1 MQGGDVLAHNGDGL
15 AARARAPAALS
26 SPSPRSP
33 GNVSGQ
39 NLAGVE
45 ASQQEQEGF
54 DAFVD
59 RLKGVQISGVAMEG
73 GAGLDGDESARRLS
87 MASEIAQARE
97 AVAQSPG
104 DAVAW
109 ELLAAALC
117 ECYDWTSALEVS
129 VSPHHPV
136 TEVSHKATEA
146 ARIEYCDGMSALETY
161 VLARARAPGVKPSL
175 EMAYLQNEARPWLQA
190 YLRAIDLRKESKTE
204 CNAQAYI
211 RVGLIYETLQDVS
224 RAREMYRACCDLPG
238 GQIARC
244 VCAGVCERAPACL
257 RCILTRLYLCVCVI

>member
-1 MQGGDVLAHNGDGL
+1 MQGGHILAQSGDGL
-15 AARARAPAALS
+15 AARARACAPAALS

-33 GNVSGQ
+33 GNESGQ
-39 NLAGVE
+39 NLAGIW

-73 GAGLDGDESARRLS
+73 GGGSDGDESARRLS

-129 VSPHHPV
+129 VCPHQPV
-136 TEVSHKATEA
+136 TEVSHTASEA
-146 ARIEYCDGMSALETY
+146 ARIEVYDGTSALETY
-161 VLARARAPGVKPSL
+161 VRARSSSHTKSWDASRL
-175 EMAYLQNEARPWLQA
+175 ACEF
-190 YLRAIDLRKESKTE
+190 ESA
-204 CNAQAYI
+204 N
-211 RVGLIYETLQDVS
+211 
-224 RAREMYRACCDLPG
+224 
-238 GQIARC
+238 
-244 VCAGVCERAPACL
+244 
-257 RCILTRLYLCVCVI
+257 